1 MELGIDVGRVDHV
14 IRYQSP
20 REVARLLQRV
30 GRAGHRSDEL
40 SSGTVLTTRPDDTLE
55 ALAICRRAHEGLVEP
70 AEIHHGSLDTVAN
83 QIAGLVMDFGEI
95 SARKAYDLV
104 TRAYPFRDLTE
115 DDFRDVVRELSGN
128 RILWLDEDLDR
139 LEKSGGT
146 WQYFYANLSMIPD
159 EETYTV
165 SDVASG
171 RAIGSLDER
180 FVVNFAGPGETFI
193 QRGEMWRIAEVNDEE
208 SEVKVS
214 PIEDPTGEVPSWTG
228 SEIPVPKPV
237 ASEVGAIRG
246 WIGEAFSGDA
256 SRSAVAADLAERYPT
271 DEYTASEALDPLEK
285 QVETGSPMPTDERV
299 VIEYEP
305 RSIVVNAC
313 FGHTTNQTL
322 GRVLSA
328 LLGQQT
334 GSSVGL
340 EINPYRIELDVPRGI
355 TGRDVEGVL
364 RETKAEHV
372 AGIIELSL
380 KNSDALKFKLAQV
393 AATFGALQS
402 WRGNGTFGRDRL
414 LAALEDTPVYDEAV
428 REIFHEDLA
437 IEPTGA
443 VLSAIREETIEVVLH
458 TEHTPVGIDGRSS
471 GRELLAPE
479 NADASVIDTVR
490 ERIQEDRMLL
500 FCLHCQEWERTQEV
514 KRIPDQ
520 PECPFCGSTRI
531 AALNPWAEEVVA
543 AVKAV
548 EKDDEQEKQTQRA
561 YQAAT
566 LVQSHGKQAVI
577 ALAARGVGP
586 HNAARI
592 IAKLRENEDDFYRD
606 ILSQER
612 QYARTQSFWD

>member
-1 MELGIDVGRVDHV
+1 M
-14 IRYQSP
+14 
-20 REVARLLQRV
+20 
-30 GRAGHRSDEL
+30 
-40 SSGTVLTTRPDDTLE
+40 
-55 ALAICRRAHEGLVEP
+55 
-70 AEIHHGSLDTVAN
+70 
-83 QIAGLVMDFGEI
+83 

-104 TRAYPFRDLTE
+104 TSAYPFRDLTE

-193 QRGEMWRIAEVNDEE
+193 QRGEMWRIAEVDDEE

-237 ASEVGAIRG
+237 ASEVGEIRG
-246 WIGEAFSGDA
+246 WIGEAFSGGA

-271 DEYTASEALDPLEK
+271 DEYTASEALGPLEK
-285 QVETGSPMPTDERV
+285 QVETGSPMPTDERIV
-299 VIEYEP
+299 VEYEP

-313 FGHTTNQTL
+313 FGHTVNQTL

-340 EINPYRIELDVPRGI
+340 EIDPTESNSTCRAGSRVAMSRVCSGRRNRRTSRGSSNSASRTPTPSSSNSPRSRRRS
-355 TGRDVEGVL
+355 GRSSPGAAMERSVETASSRRSKIL
-364 RETKAEHV
+364 PSTTRPSARSSTRTSR
-372 AGIIELSL
+372 LSRRARCSRRSG
-380 KNSDALKFKLAQV
+380 K
-393 AATFGALQS
+393 
-402 WRGNGTFGRDRL
+402 
-414 LAALEDTPVYDEAV
+414 
-428 REIFHEDLA
+428 
-437 IEPTGA
+437 
-443 VLSAIREETIEVVLH
+443 ETIEVVLH

-543 AVKAV
+543 AVKTA